1 VEARGGEH
9 PDYHSAVSLSV
20 HNGER
25 EIRVVGTLFHRR
37 YPRLISINDYEIE
50 AVLEGNLLVTR
61 HNDQPGVI
69 AAISNLLA
77 DERINISRMQLGI
90 VSGSDKAIAVIGVS
104 TPLNEELMNGLAQ
117 IEAINKV
124 MQVSL

>member
-1 VEARGGEH
+1 M
-9 PDYHSAVSLSV
+9 
-20 HNGER
+20 
-25 EIRVVGTLFHRR
+25 
-37 YPRLISINDYEIE
+37 
-50 AVLEGNLLVTR
+50 
-61 HNDQPGVI
+61 I